1 MPNKQMAHNHKAK
14 VLWPLPKDP
23 SRNAPNNLCP
33 SARTEIAIYDRPG
46 NYLKNHKTPENKQS
60 LWGVTIAF

>member
-1 MPNKQMAHNHKAK
+1 MAITEGQGPFSA
-14 VLWPLPKDP
+14 
-23 SRNAPNNLCP
+23 AGPNNLCP

-46 NYLKNHKTPENKQS
+46 NYLKNHKTPKNKQS